1 MLGKTELLGFS
12 FVLGSAHPLH
22 PDSQPTLYG
31 GRGTGKSTDAH
42 TSGDK
47 PMTVSERV
55 QVEEKQQA
63 GEKPSTPGACKQR
76 QLRGETF
83 SLAVEWRWLLTT
95 RAAV

>member
-1 MLGKTELLGFS
+1 
-12 FVLGSAHPLH
+12 
-22 PDSQPTLYG
+22 
-31 GRGTGKSTDAH
+31 
-42 TSGDK
+42 
-47 PMTVSERV
+47 MTVSERV